1 MSPRWYPAGMTHALL
16 NRTLKTAFLA
26 VMLCIATACA
36 KPSVEIL
43 AVANSGFL
51 IRSASHTVMVD
62 ALFRAT
68 APYPKFAQQGPSE
81 NLIDLMVS
89 GGGAFEHVDLVLV
102 THAHPDHFH
111 AQTVVDFL
119 GIHHESVLVSTDEVA
134 AAMAEVPG
142 YEAVAER
149 VIVPSL
155 ETGQC
160 TSIDAGGIPT
170 SVCRVM
176 HSGAETPN
184 NIYVVEIDGFTFLHE
199 GDAERT
205 MENFCR
211 VPIPAEGLDVAFLHD
226 RFVFD
231 PDTRKI
237 LTETLNP
244 RAVVLIHLRWDAA
257 KATRKRIAELD
268 PEVAE
273 NLPPITVFGAET
285 ARSTFQPGE

>member
-1 MSPRWYPAGMTHALL
+1 MTHALL
-16 NRTLKTAFLA
+16 NRALAAALLASTLCL
-26 VMLCIATACA
+26 ATACA

-51 IRSASHTVMVD
+51 IRSSSHTVMVD

-119 GIHHESVLVSTDEVA
+119 GAHHESVLVTTDEVA

-142 YEAVAER
+142 CEAVAER
-149 VIVPSL
+149 MIVPSL
-155 ETGQC
+155 EPGQC
-160 TSIDAGGIPT
+160 TLINAGGIPT
-170 SVCRVM
+170 SVCRVL

-184 NIYVVEIDGFTFLHE
+184 NIYLVEIDGFTFLHE

-205 MENFCR
+205 METFGR

-226 RFVFD
+226 PFVFD
-231 PDTRKI
+231 PETRKI
-237 LTETLNP
+237 LTEVINP
-244 RAVVLIHLRWDAA
+244 RAVVLVHLRWDAA
-257 KATRKRIAELD
+257 KPTRQRLAELD
-268 PEVAE
+268 PELAQT
-273 NLPPITVFGAET
+273 LPPVTVFGAET
-285 ARSTFQPGE
+285 ARSTFYPGE

>member
-1 MSPRWYPAGMTHALL
+1 
-16 NRTLKTAFLA
+16 
-26 VMLCIATACA
+26 MLCLATACA

-51 IRSASHTVMVD
+51 IRSSSHTVMVD

-89 GGGAFEHVDLVLV
+89 GGGAFEHVALALI

-119 GIHHESVLVSTDEVA
+119 GAHDESVLVSTDEVA
-134 AAMAEVPG
+134 AALAEVPG

-149 VIVPSL
+149 VIVPNL

-160 TSIDAGGIPT
+160 TSIEAGGIPT
-170 SVCRVM
+170 SVCRVL

-205 MENFCR
+205 MESFGG
-211 VPIPAEGLDVAFLHD
+211 VPIPDGGLDVAFLHD
-226 RFVFD
+226 NFVFES
-231 PDTRKI
+231 DTRTI
-237 LTETLNP
+237 LTETLSP

-257 KATRKRIAELD
+257 KPTRKRLAELD
-268 PEVAE
+268 PEVVQT
-273 NLPPITVFGAET
+273 LPPITVFGAET
-285 ARSTFQPGE
+285 ARSTFHVGN